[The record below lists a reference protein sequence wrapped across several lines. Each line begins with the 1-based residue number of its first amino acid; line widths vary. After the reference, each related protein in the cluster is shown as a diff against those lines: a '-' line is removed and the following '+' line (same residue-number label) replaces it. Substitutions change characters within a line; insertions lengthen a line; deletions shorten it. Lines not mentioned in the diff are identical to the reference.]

1 MNRRTDNFGSSQSW
15 INHQA
20 GAGFTVQ
27 SLYLQFIQFP
37 QSPTTFE
44 FDFSWF
50 VTANHAPQDYNGQQ
64 SYFIPPQTFSI
75 FDVSPASVLSTW
87 QGLNTK
93 YGATFPVV
101 GSGFP
106 YVSSVWMNTPNV
118 PNGQFFGCS
127 LSTRIDNFTCTPVL
141 YYSDFQAQLR
151 ANSLYTG
158 CSASTPASLV
168 PNIIAEFVSA
178 SPQSKTISI
187 KDLSSSSGYLLFMC
201 FPGPSLIQTVYSLT
215 VGSQLTFGT
224 SCSFSYY
231 PDNSTLA
238 LSPTTPSV
246 VSQYSPDQNSLISNL
261 DSSTIQIPSN
271 YLAGEG
277 NRPQ

>member
-1 MNRRTDNFGSSQSW
+1 VALVLPHTLNLWHSSKKKNSKRKSGSF
-15 INHQA
+15 IN
-20 GAGFTVQ
+20 
-27 SLYLQFIQFP
+27 
-37 QSPTTFE
+37 
-44 FDFSWF
+44 
-50 VTANHAPQDYNGQQ
+50 
-64 SYFIPPQTFSI
+64 FIPPQTFSI

-93 YGATFPVV
+93 YSATFPVV

-127 LSTRIDNFTCTPVL
+127 LSTRIDIFTCTPVL

-158 CSASTPASLV
+158 CSASTPGSLV
-168 PNIIAEFVSA
+168 TNIISEIVSA

-201 FPGPSLIQTVYSLT
+201 FPGPSLIQTVSSLT

-238 LSPTTPSV
+238 SSPTTPSV